1 MATMIDRFET
11 QPRDNGGRVKAG
23 WRITRYTFGRMTI
36 QHLRTG
42 RSHTG
47 SDDGFGNIVYGI
59 GDARLPHDETLDPH
73 VCVIS
78 GALLTR

>member
-1 MATMIDRFET
+1 MTTMIDRFET
-11 QPRDNGGRVKAG
+11 RPRDSGGRVSAG

-47 SDDGFGNIVYGI
+47 SDDGFGNIVYGM
-59 GDARLPHDETLDPH
+59 GDARMPHDDIIDFH
-73 VCVIS
+73 VCVLS
-78 GALLTR
+78 GRVLN